1 MSAYETRSGHFALL
15 VLAALIAAAVI
26 VPYTLLRGIE
36 SFAGAFL
43 FWTLFGVATI
53 GVILVILSR
62 WRV

>member
-1 MSAYETRSGHFALL
+1 
-15 VLAALIAAAVI
+15 LIAAAVI

-43 FWTLFGVATI
+43 FWTLFGIATLA
-53 GVILVILSR
+53 VILTILWR